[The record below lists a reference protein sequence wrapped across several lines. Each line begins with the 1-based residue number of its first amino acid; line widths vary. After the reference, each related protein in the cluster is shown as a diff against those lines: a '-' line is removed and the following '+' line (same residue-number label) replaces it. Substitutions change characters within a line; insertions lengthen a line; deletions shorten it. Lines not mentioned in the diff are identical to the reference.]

1 VEVEEKAKLAV
12 KGNFS
17 KDFPV
22 VLKTL
27 LEQCHLF
34 IRVIRSHF
42 VQNTSAESDEE
53 NVSCDPLTDRRS
65 SRKRQGTVGL
75 KRTKTQS
82 TKSRSTDLPRVES
95 FNRLPIKT
103 PVTRWRCFKCTVLN
117 TKGDKCNM
125 CGEPKPLLFEP
136 VVSPVTDSVHS
147 HRKVNTKW
155 ICTCCKFINSSQSTE
170 CEMCN
175 QPNFDLNVSVGPWV
189 CPHCS
194 LNNNLITNKCNMCG
208 KPRNNVNVQRSASS
222 PHMTIEVPQ
231 PEAVLVSKCSFNR
244 KKIVPL
250 SDANIHLKYT

>member
-1 VEVEEKAKLAV
+1 
-12 KGNFS
+12 
-17 KDFPV
+17 

-42 VQNTSAESDEE
+42 VQNTSAESNKE

-103 PVTRWRCFKCTVLN
+103 PVNRWRCFKCTVVN
-117 TKGDKCNM
+117 SKGDKCNM
-125 CGEPKPLLFEP
+125 CGEPKPELFET
-136 VVSPVTDSVHS
+136 VVSPTTESVHS
-147 HRKVNTKW
+147 HRKVHTKW

-175 QPNFDLNVSVGPWV
+175 QPNFDLNVGPWV

-208 KPRNNVNVQRSASS
+208 KPRNNLHVQRSVSS
-222 PHMTIEVPQ
+222 PHMSVEIPQ
-231 PEAVLVSKCSFNR
+231 PQFVSRSSR
-244 KKIVPL
+244 RKIVLL
-250 SDANIHLKYT
+250 SDANIQLKYT